1 MLGTIQGGRGWP
13 NWGYS
18 KYNLGAGELKLQY
31 ILYGA
36 GGLSYTTVHGAGE
49 LELQYRG
56 NILEGCEVLI
66 QQPWIQ
72 DG

>member
-1 MLGTIQGGRGWP
+1 MLGTIQGGRGWA

-36 GGLSYTTVHGAGE
+36 GGLSYSSWCRGAGAAVQRK
-49 LELQYRG
+49 LPC
-56 NILEGCEVLI
+56 GCEVLI
-66 QQPWIQ
+66 QQPWI
-72 DG
+72 